1 MKEPPD
7 RRPMW
12 VMAGVA
18 FVVAFAVLV
27 LIALAL
33 FVNSHP
39 FGWD

>member
-1 MKEPPD
+1 MKERPD

-12 VMAGVA
+12 VVAGVA
-18 FVVAFAVLV
+18 FVVVVAALV
-27 LIALAL
+27 FIWLAL